1 MPYRKRVPE
10 FQAIIMAGYGN
21 GLIPLSDEKN
31 NMPKALLP
39 VVNQPM
45 ISYPLAWLESSGVSD
60 VIVVS
65 LASGSKKLGHYLDRV
80 YEGQLHISME
90 IVDDNCGTA
99 QALARIKDKIK
110 TDFIVISCDLLTT
123 LAPHQFLDMH
133 RSEDPTVTAL
143 FFEPTKSEGGP
154 TGSSKETEITQFVG
168 IDATNSQLVYLNN
181 SEEMDPEEFSL
192 RMSLLSKH
200 PVMNI
205 SRLLQDGHLYIFK
218 RWVIDLIAEVANKR
232 SRASLKEHVL
242 PLLVKSQHQRVLADR
257 EGVTKAVEAS
267 LAAHPSTQA
276 LALSLSTTQAPE
288 IDGQAENGQWKSPVK
303 CKAFVVA
310 KDVYTGRANSIANY
324 FELNRYYTKITD
336 KVRNPGATN
345 QAQAG
350 QVGADSLVGDDTK
363 LGDRSSVKKSTLG
376 AHITIGKN
384 VKIVNSI
391 VMDHVV
397 LEDNVKIDGC
407 IVCSGAKICEKSAL
421 KDCEVGGGFR
431 VEKETQARNER
442 LVDFQEQ

>member
-10 FQAIIMAGYGN
+10 FQAVIMAGYGN

-39 VVNQPM
+39 IVNQPM

-110 TDFIVISCDLLTT
+110 TDFIVISCDLLTS
-123 LAPHQFLDMH
+123 LPPHQFLDMH

-143 FFEPTKSEGGP
+143 FFEPNKSEGGP
-154 TGSSKETEITQFVG
+154 SGSSKENEVTQFVG

-181 SEEMDPEEFSL
+181 SDEMDAEEFSL

-200 PVMNI
+200 PVMNV

-218 RWVIDLIAEVANKR
+218 RWVIDLIAEVSNKR
-232 SRASLKEHVL
+232 SRASVKEHVL
-242 PLLVKSQHQRVLADR
+242 PLLVKSQHQRVLAER
-257 EGVTKAVEAS
+257 EGVTKAAES
-267 LAAHPSTQA
+267 LAAHPGTQA
-276 LALSLSTTQAPE
+276 YALSLSTTQAPE
-288 IDGQAENGQWKSPVK
+288 TTDDQVENAQWKSPVK

-310 KDVYTGRANSIANY
+310 KDVHCGRANSIANY

-336 KVRNPGATN
+336 QVRNPGA
-345 QAQAG
+345 QG

-376 AHITIGKN
+376 SHVTIGKN

-391 VMDHVV
+391 VMDHVI